1 MFGFRA
7 YSLGLL
13 VCALAACQ
21 AQPES
26 AVTGLAE
33 AQSGEW
39 VLHGYNG
46 GEQRF
51 VTHKAINTQN
61 VRRLGLAFQYD
72 GILNRGRVL
81 RGTQAT
87 PLMKDGVL
95 YFTGPWSVAYAID
108 ARTGEEIWVH
118 DPEVSGQHAR
128 LGCCDVVN
136 RGMALRGDTLFL
148 ATYDGYL
155 EALDRLTG
163 DVKWRVDTFIDRGKS
178 YTITGAPRL
187 AGNLV
192 LIGNGGGEMGVRGYV
207 TAYDQ
212 ATGKQ
217 VWRFWSVPSA
227 GPDENEDVAL
237 ARKSWSENTRWEFGG
252 GGTVWDSM
260 VYDSDLGLVY
270 IGVGNG
276 SPWPAWV
283 RNGGDRPDNLYLSS
297 IVAVDAKTGKRVW
310 HYQTTPAD
318 SWDYTA
324 TQHMILADLE
334 FDGRMRK
341 VIMQAPKNGFFYVL
355 DRQTGELLS
364 AEPFVPVNWASHVDL
379 QSGRPVLTGD
389 ADFQGRDALVLPS
402 VTGAHN
408 WHPMSFSPDT
418 GLVYFPTLEL
428 TTVLRED
435 LDPAPFM
442 VQSRNQKTTVLQPD
456 PSKHAELLAKAPKPA
471 LQSLLKAWNPATG
484 AAAWQSDPM
493 PYWGGGVLSSAGNLV
508 FQGSPDGY
516 FSAYN
521 ASTGALLKRIYTG
534 LGIAAPPISYML
546 DGEQYIAVL
555 AGMGGGMA
563 RAYMPGF
570 ATEKYVNESRLLVF
584 KLDGGDVPLPQE
596 RIDVPQEP
604 VPTGL
609 PNSPELVVHGAKL
622 YEQFCMACHIPRGY
636 DSAYP
641 DLWNLSPETD
651 AMFDDIV
658 LGGALV
664 YAGMGNYSDHLTK
677 EDTLAIRAYLAHDRL
692 QAGQSP
698 ADDAGMVVPSH

>member
-1 MFGFRA
+1 MSGLRPYLLSLLILALIGCQEPSETAVESRA
-7 YSLGLL
+7 G
-13 VCALAACQ
+13 
-21 AQPES
+21 
-26 AVTGLAE
+26 

-39 VLHGYNG
+39 VLHGHNG

-51 VTHKAINTQN
+51 VAHRNITNQN
-61 VRRLGLAFQYD
+61 VHRLGLAFQYD
-72 GILNRGRVL
+72 GIVNRGRVL

-87 PLMKDGVL
+87 PLMKGGVL
-95 YFTGPWSVAYAID
+95 YFTGPWSVAYAVD

-155 EALDRLTG
+155 EALDRRTG
-163 DVKWRVDTFIDRGKS
+163 EVKWRVDTLIDRGKS

-187 AGNLV
+187 ADNLV

-212 ATGKQ
+212 TTGEQ

-227 GPDENEDVAL
+227 GPDENEDVAF
-237 ARKSWSENTRWEFGG
+237 ARASWSKNTRWEFGG

-260 VYDSDLGLVY
+260 VYDADLGLVY

-276 SPWPAWV
+276 SPWPAWI
-283 RNGGDRPDNLYLSS
+283 RNAGERPDNLYLSS
-297 IVAVDAKTGKRVW
+297 IVAVDVKTGRRVW

-324 TQHMILADLE
+324 TQHMILADLK

-379 QSGRPVLTGD
+379 QNGRPVLTGD
-389 ADFQGRDALVLPS
+389 GDFQGKDALVLPS

-428 TTVLRED
+428 TVLLKEN
-435 LDPAPFM
+435 LDPEPFI
-442 VQSRNQKTTVLQPD
+442 VQSRNQKTTVSQPD
-456 PSKHAELLAKAPKPA
+456 PVRHADLLANAPEPV

-484 AAAWQSDPM
+484 QAVWQSEPM
-493 PYWGGGVLSSAGNLV
+493 PYWGGGVLSTAGNLV

-516 FSAYN
+516 FSAYD
-521 ASTGALLKRIYTG
+521 ATTGERLKRLFTG

-555 AGMGGGMA
+555 TGMGGGMA

-584 KLDGGDVPLPQE
+584 KLDGGSVPLPGE
-596 RIDVPQEP
+596 RVDAPQETVP
-604 VPTGL
+604 VGL
-609 PNSPELVVHGAKL
+609 PTAPEIIAHGAKL
-622 YEQFCMACHIPRGY
+622 YDQFCMACHIPRGY

-658 LGGALV
+658 LGGALA
-664 YAGMGNYSDHLTK
+664 YAGMANYSDHLTQQ
-677 EDTLAIRAYLAHDRL
+677 DTLAIRAYLAHDRL
-692 QAGQSP
+692 QAGQSLS
-698 ADDAGMVVPSH
+698 DTKGMIVPSH